1 MLATRSG
8 NHRSD
13 EGARVRG
20 ESEAIP
26 EGRARSERGRSR
38 LLIVVVGLGCLLV
51 AGAWIAYGRQART
64 PLQARGPAS
73 GPAGQPARPIPVVVA
88 PARTGDLNV
97 YLTAL
102 GTVTPLNTVTVK
114 SRVDG
119 ELMKTYFTEGQ
130 VVHAGDLLAEID
142 PRPFQAQLTQAEGQL
157 AREQASL
164 ANARLDLERY
174 ARLAQQE
181 MIARQQLDTQQM
193 TVNQAEASIKMNVGQ
208 IEAIKL
214 QLTYCRIT
222 APITGRVGLRLIDPG
237 NVVKASDTTGLVV
250 ITQLEP
256 IALVFSVPEDNLQP
270 ILRRFRGGGKVPVD
284 AFDREGRNKIAS
296 GTLVAIDNQID
307 PTTGTVRLKA
317 SYPNTDDV
325 LYPNQFVNA
334 RVLIDVLHETVLAPA
349 EAIQRGP
356 QGAYVYVVKPDK
368 VVQMRRVQLGP
379 SEGATV
385 AVRSGVAD
393 NEALVV
399 DGGEKVQDGARV
411 EPTVRKTPPAGGP
424 ARPGAI
430 TPGAAMPGA
439 VTPGGAGAPN
449 PAPRA
454 PRPGA

>member
-13 EGARVRG
+13 EGACVRG

-26 EGRARSERGRSR
+26 EGRARSERARSR
-38 LLIVVVGLGCLLV
+38 ILIVVVGLGCLLV
-51 AGAWIAYGRQART
+51 AGAWIAYGRQVRT
-64 PLQARGPAS
+64 QLQAKAPAS
-73 GPAGQPARPIPVVVA
+73 SPAGQPARAIPVVVV

-130 VVHAGDLLAEID
+130 VVRAGELIAEID

-157 AREQASL
+157 AREQANL

-193 TVNQAEASIKMNVGQ
+193 TVNQAEASIKMNAGQ

-237 NVVKASDTTGLVV
+237 NVVKANDTTGLVV

-256 IALVFSVPEDNLQP
+256 IALVFSVPEDSLQP
-270 ILRRFRGGGKVPVD
+270 ILRRYRSGSKVPVD
-284 AFDREGRNKIAS
+284 AFDREGRNRIAT

-317 SYPNTDDV
+317 TYPNTDDV

-334 RVLIDVLHETVLAPA
+334 RVLIDVLHE
-349 EAIQRGP
+349 
-356 QGAYVYVVKPDK
+356 
-368 VVQMRRVQLGP
+368 
-379 SEGATV
+379 
-385 AVRSGVAD
+385 AV
-393 NEALVV
+393 
-399 DGGEKVQDGARV
+399 
-411 EPTVRKTPPAGGP
+411 
-424 ARPGAI
+424 
-430 TPGAAMPGA
+430 
-439 VTPGGAGAPN
+439 
-449 PAPRA
+449 
-454 PRPGA
+454 